1 MAKEFEIID
10 LFAGPGGLG
19 EGFSA
24 AGRET
29 STKMKIRLSVEM
41 DFEAVETLQLR
52 AFLRSFEGGFP
63 QEYYDALNTQSEFPD
78 WSELYPDNWEEAIN
92 EAQQFTLGEPGTFE
106 EIAEI
111 LDDSRER
118 TGGNTILIGGPPCQA
133 YSLVGRS
140 RNQGNKSY
148 DPKEDKR
155 NYLYREYVKILGR
168 LKPAAFVME
177 NVKGILSSRVDG
189 EKVFDLILEDL
200 KNAGDGYDLLPLTA
214 AEKPEEGSLSA
225 RDFLV
230 FSEEHGVPQA
240 RHRVFVVGIRKD
252 IAKRKEIEFPLL
264 PIEEKRVSVE
274 KAISDLPKL
283 RSGLS
288 KGDGVTDWQDAVRRQ
303 ALKISKSSEV
313 PTAVRGIAR
322 SIAGNKNLPKG
333 RKSTKKGKQNKIPSH
348 LQAWLIDSNLN
359 SIVHHET
366 RGHIEGDLGRYMF
379 SAAYAEGVEP
389 RSPVLREFPEFLQ
402 PNHKNKKTGAFA
414 DRFRVQVRSKP
425 STTVTSHISKDGHY
439 FIHYDSAQ
447 CRSLTVREAARLQTF
462 PDNYF
467 FSGARTKQY
476 HQVGNAVPPYLAYQI
491 AKVVRELVA
500 GER

>member
-1 MAKEFEIID
+1 MAKEFQIID

-52 AFLRSFEGGFP
+52 AFLRRFEGGFP
-63 QEYYDALNTQSEFPD
+63 QEYYDALHSGSEFPD

-106 EIAEI
+106 EIAKI
-111 LDDSRER
+111 LDDARET

-148 DPKEDKR
+148 DPKADKR
-155 NYLYREYVKILGR
+155 NYLYLEYVKILDR

-189 EKVFDLILEDL
+189 KKVFDLILDDL
-200 KNAGDGYDLLPLTA
+200 KNAGDGYELLPLTA
-214 AEKPEEGSLSA
+214 TEKPEEGVLSA

-252 IAKRKEIEFPLL
+252 IAKRSEIRFPLL
-264 PIEEKRVSVE
+264 PVEVQRVSVDE
-274 KAISDLPKL
+274 VISDLPKL

-288 KGDGVTDWQDAVRRQ
+288 KGDGVDDWKNAVKQQ
-303 ALKISKSSEV
+303 AWDISQSDDVPSEV
-313 PTAVRGIAR
+313 R
-322 SIAGNKNLPKG
+322 SIALRIAESTRLPKS
-333 RKSTKKGKQNKIPSH
+333 RVSTKKYKSTKIPSV
-348 LQAWLIDSNLN
+348 LQNWLLDSRLK
-359 SIVHHET
+359 STVHHET
-366 RGHIEGDLGRYMF
+366 RGHIARDLGRYLF
-379 SAAYAEGVEP
+379 SSAYAEGVES
-389 RSPVLREFPEFLQ
+389 RSPVLKEFPGFLQ
-402 PNHKNKKTGAFA
+402 PNHKNSKSGAFA
-414 DRFRVQVRSKP
+414 DRFRVQVRTKP

-439 FIHYDSAQ
+439 FIHPDSSQ

-467 FSGARTKQY
+467 FSGPRTKQY
-476 HQVGNAVPPYLAYQI
+476 HQVGNAVPPFLAYQI
-491 AKVVRELVA
+491 AKVVRSLVS
-500 GER
+500 G